1 MKVVD
6 LAKRLDVKVENVLEI
21 MRAGGIEVKGGDDEL
36 QIAALSKIVREISRS
51 VPALHSER
59 KERRVNPTLRDLA
72 LNLNDEL
79 DRITAEAR
87 YHDVRLSGQLN
98 SSKQNQDNRGGS
110 STGTC
115 LCQLGQV
122 DKNTVGNPAKHSL
135 SCLVKEQ
142 GLARKVS
149 SRFRD
154 RYVITGIVLFL
165 SIALFFSVYLHR
177 WR

>member
-6 LAKRLDVKVENVLEI
+6 LAKRLDVKVDNVLEI

-36 QIAALSKIVREISRS
+36 QIAALSKIVRDISRS

-59 KERRVNPTLRDLA
+59 KERGVNPSLRDLA

-87 YHDVRLSGQLN
+87 YHGVRLSDPVN
-98 SSKQNQDNRGGS
+98 SSRQKQDNRGGRS
-110 STGTC
+110 AGAC
-115 LCQLGQV
+115 FCKLGQA
-122 DKNTVGNPAKHSL
+122 DKNTVGYPSKLSL
-135 SCLVKEQ
+135 SGTVKEP
-142 GLARKVS
+142 GLTRKAA
-149 SRFRD
+149 SRLRD

-165 SIALFFSVYLHR
+165 SIAFFFSVFVHR